1 MTTTTPAATGLA
13 LHWQIL
19 LAMLLATIVG
29 HLIGPDGHVFGWD
42 VIAGLEVVGKL
53 FMNALKMLIV
63 PLIMSSV
70 ICGVANLGATR
81 GLGRIGG
88 KTLSFYLLTSLL
100 AVLVALLISNV
111 IDPGEFGGKPVG
123 AQLALHDNA
132 AEVAEKVEAKG
143 HVGIA
148 ETLLSAVPANIVE
161 AAVGT
166 KLLGLVVFSIL
177 FGAFLARIPAATAK
191 PLLDVWQAVFE
202 VMMKMTE
209 FVMRLAPYGV
219 FGLVARTVA
228 KTGFAAAEPLVI
240 FSLSVVLGLAV
251 FALVVVPLL
260 ILLFGRVSPWRLFSA
275 MGPAL
280 LTAFSTASSS
290 ATLPMSLDCV
300 ERRAG
305 VSNRVCG
312 FVMPLGAS
320 MNHAGSALYECAAA
334 MFIAQAYGLHLSFE
348 VQFTVVT
355 LALVTSMGI
364 AGIPAASLVAITVIL
379 TAIGL
384 PPEAIGVLLVFDRL
398 LDMARTTVNVLTDGA
413 CAVIVAR
420 LEGETEVLTRPIV
433 EVAAIS

>member
-1 MTTTTPAATGLA
+1 MTAPSPSRMGLA

-19 LAMLLATIVG
+19 IAMLLAAIVG
-29 HLIGPDGHVFGWD
+29 HLIGPEGRIFGVD

-70 ICGVANLGATR
+70 ICGVANIGATR

-88 KTLSFYLLTSLL
+88 KTLTFYVMTSLL
-100 AVLVALLISNV
+100 AVLVALVISNA
-111 IDPGEFGGKPVG
+111 IDPGELDGKPVG
-123 AQLALHDNA
+123 AQLALHDNS
-132 AEVAEKVEAKG
+132 AEVAEKVAAKG
-143 HVGIA
+143 HVGIG
-148 ETLLSAVPANIVE
+148 ETLLSAVPANVVE
-161 AAVGT
+161 AAVNT

-177 FGAFLARIPAATAK
+177 FGAFLARIPVATAK

-209 FVMRLAPYGV
+209 FIMRLAPFGV

-240 FSLSVVLGLAV
+240 FSGSVVLSLAL
-251 FALVVVPLL
+251 FAFVVIPVLV
-260 ILLFGRVSPWRLFSA
+260 LLFGRVSPWRLFPA

-290 ATLPMSLDCV
+290 ATLPMSLDCI

-355 LALVTSMGI
+355 LALITSMGI

-420 LEGETEVLTRPIV
+420 LEGEADVLMRPIT
-433 EVAAIS
+433 EVAA